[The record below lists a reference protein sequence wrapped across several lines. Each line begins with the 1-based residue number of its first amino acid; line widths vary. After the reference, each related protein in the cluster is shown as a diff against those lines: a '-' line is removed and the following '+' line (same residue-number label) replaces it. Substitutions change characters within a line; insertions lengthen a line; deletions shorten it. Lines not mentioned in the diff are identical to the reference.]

1 MPLPGILQGPEL
13 AAGDLPTAIFGS
25 VFPLFSC
32 LLPFLTAVLPV
43 MLTMIPQTA
52 EMLPFMAV
60 VLTFLADWAGW
71 VAARV
76 TCKLRQ
82 PANLAL
88 AGTVHDSPPI

>member
-1 MPLPGILQGPEL
+1 
-13 AAGDLPTAIFGS
+13 
-25 VFPLFSC
+25 
-32 LLPFLTAVLPV
+32 
-43 MLTMIPQTA
+43 MIPQTA

-88 AGTVHDSPPI
+88 AGTSRTVTDKGRQHGDGERGCPGAVRGTGAEQVLMWTWREVLRAGVWYIA